1 MPEIS
6 TGHRFRMT
14 TDRGKA
20 VSNGTDY
27 HHAINQL
34 HDALDHIARM
44 ARASRTQTKR
54 LRRIAMRAEKV
65 RNGETFRQEEA
76 CSLKMKVRSP
86 ASYEAEI
93 RVLKREIAELKGV
106 TTEPTSDGE

>member
-1 MPEIS
+1 MN
-6 TGHRFRMT
+6 
-14 TDRGKA
+14 
-20 VSNGTDY
+20 NGTNY
-27 HHAINQL
+27 HHTINQL

-54 LRRIAMRAEKV
+54 LRRIAMRAEKA
-65 RNGETFRQEEA
+65 RNGETFCQEEA

-93 RVLKREIAELKGV
+93 RVLRREITELKGV
-106 TTEPTSDGE
+106 ATEPTGEVK